1 MNINLDNNKKILYHS
16 SNNLI
21 RDLKNFLNNNNN
33 NNNNQNELTFYSID
47 RFINNFAVC
56 ENLSTGEFINI
67 PKILIDKNAKTG
79 HVIIKDKQTNKFIID
94 YKKTEELQNEI
105 KDLARSLFKRKN

>member
-1 MNINLDNNKKILYHS
+1 MNINLDNNKNILYHS

-21 RDLKNFLNNNNN
+21 RDLKNFLNNNR
-33 NNNNQNELTFYSID
+33 QNELTFYSID

>member
-1 MNINLDNNKKILYHS
+1 MNINLDNNKNILYHS

-21 RDLKNFLNNNNN
+21 RDLKNFLNNNR
-33 NNNNQNELTFYSID
+33 QNELTFYSID

-67 PKILIDKNAKTG
+67 PKILIDKNAKTR